1 MINKQ
6 CGGCTACCL
15 THSVSSLNKPEAAW
29 CSHCSRGKGCRIYP
43 DRPLECVVFKC
54 DWLKPG
60 SSDNI
65 LDRPDNSGMVFDFV
79 EGQLVTQLLGP
90 EAARLQQI
98 YEARL
103 GALDSNDHRE
113 MVVKLLADNIL
124 IYFIYLSGR
133 KVLHVPI
140 GMELDSKFKT
150 AFEDAK
156 GEIVYGP

>member
-1 MINKQ
+1 
-6 CGGCTACCL
+6 
-15 THSVSSLNKPEAAW
+15 
-29 CSHCSRGKGCRIYP
+29 
-43 DRPLECVVFKC
+43 
-54 DWLKPG
+54 
-60 SSDNI
+60 
-65 LDRPDNSGMVFDFV
+65 MVFDFV